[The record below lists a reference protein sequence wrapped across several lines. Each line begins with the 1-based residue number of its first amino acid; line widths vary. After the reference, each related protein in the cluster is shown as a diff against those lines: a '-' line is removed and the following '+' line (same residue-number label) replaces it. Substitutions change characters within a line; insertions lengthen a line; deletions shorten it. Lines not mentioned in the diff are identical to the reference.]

1 MCTDTPD
8 VVGLTLEQVLV
19 KGVVGARDW
28 RAIPRPDSQV
38 LIRVRHFA
46 MLDIAGRGPAPVLCS
61 RGFRV

>member
-8 VVGLTLEQVLV
+8 VIGLTLEQVLV
-19 KGVVGARDW
+19 KGVVGAGDW

-46 MLDIAGRGPAPVLCS
+46 MLDIAG
-61 RGFRV
+61 

>member
-8 VVGLTLEQVLV
+8 VIGLTLEQVLV

-46 MLDIAGRGPAPVLCS
+46 MLDIAG
-61 RGFRV
+61 